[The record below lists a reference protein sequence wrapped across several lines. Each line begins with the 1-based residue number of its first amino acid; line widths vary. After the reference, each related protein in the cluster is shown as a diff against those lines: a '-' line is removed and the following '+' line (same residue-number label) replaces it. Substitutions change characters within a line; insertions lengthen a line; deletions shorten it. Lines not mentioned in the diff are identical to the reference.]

1 MKWKIMLVSSPTAV
15 MTDDLWRPQ
24 PELPVF
30 AVCGDQVL
38 MRVVYYT
45 NHVPLMDLWSSQGDR
60 ERETESET
68 ERETD
73 R

>member
-1 MKWKIMLVSSPTAV
+1 MKWKIMLVSSPTAM

-45 NHVPLMDLWSSQGDR
+45 NHVLLMDL
-60 ERETESET
+60 
-68 ERETD
+68 
-73 R
+73 